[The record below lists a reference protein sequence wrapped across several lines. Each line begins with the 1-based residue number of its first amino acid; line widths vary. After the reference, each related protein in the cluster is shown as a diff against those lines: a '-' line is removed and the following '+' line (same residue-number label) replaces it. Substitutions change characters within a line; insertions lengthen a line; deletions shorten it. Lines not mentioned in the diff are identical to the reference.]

1 MYKNFTM
8 PPLLSLPTLLLSL
21 AALSHAAQQYCPL
34 LGPIYPP
41 TTDLS
46 ASEPWHAASDSLKA
60 SFDSISHPQ
69 KKNGSKKDT
78 PPSPLDPNTT
88 SFAVQIFSAD
98 EADDKTLFEY
108 YFSSPVLEKGKAGV
122 KKVDENTVFRIGSAS
137 KLWTALLLLKEAGDG
152 DFINRPV
159 GEYVPELRRAA
170 ENATTRGEDAVD
182 FVRWADVTVG
192 ELMSHAAGLVRDY
205 GFNDITIFS
214 DVDLTDV
221 GFPELSKEEAVTCGA
236 TQACTRDQFSSVY
249 DVIADLFPFK
259 EFFSGLLK
267 AHPTAATSTT
277 PIYSNAAFQILG
289 YVVENISGKS
299 YESVLSEDL
308 IEPLKLSGTSFS
320 KPDDKVGVIPGDPL
334 SSFWAIDAGDETPA
348 GGLYS
353 SPKDMTTVGRAIL
366 NNAILSPAQ
375 TRRWMKPTSH
385 TSDSKY
391 SVGAPWEIYSIFDG
405 LRRVELYTKSG
416 DLGAY
421 SSMTGLLPD
430 HKVGFTIL
438 AAGSGTTAAVAGIAD
453 IISTTIVPALE
464 LAAKEQAARRFSG
477 VYAAADKK
485 VNSTIVIDT
494 DAGPGLKVKKWVSE
508 SVDMLGMLAETL
520 KSEEVPDVRLY
531 PTGLSSD
538 GDNKDGCSK
547 QSFRAIMQS
556 LSSGSGGGL
565 GGPFTTSCTN
575 WLTVNSKAY
584 GNVGLDE
591 FSFDIGKDGEVV
603 GISPRVL
610 KITLKKEGR

>member
-1 MYKNFTM
+1 M

-34 LGPIYPP
+34 LGPIYPN
-41 TTDLS
+41 TIDLS
-46 ASEPWHAASDSLKA
+46 TSEPWHAASDSLKA
-60 SFDSISHPQ
+60 SFDNISHLQ
-69 KKNGSKKDT
+69 KKKGDKKDGPT
-78 PPSPLDPNTT
+78 SPLDPNTT

-98 EADDKTLFEY
+98 EPDDKTLFEY

-137 KLWTALLLLKEAGDG
+137 KLWTALLLLKEAGDA
-152 DFINRPV
+152 DFYFRPV
-159 GEYVPELRRAA
+159 GEYVPELKQAA
-170 ENATTRGEDAVD
+170 ENSTQEEDAVD

-214 DVDLTDV
+214 DVDLTEV
-221 GFPELSKEEAVTCGA
+221 GFPELSKEEAVPCGA
-236 TQACTRDQFSSVY
+236 TEACTRDLY
-249 DVIADLFPFK
+249 EVIADLFALK

-289 YVVENISGKS
+289 YVVEKISGKS

-308 IEPLKLSGTSFS
+308 IKPLKLSDTSFS

-334 SSFWAIDAGDETPA
+334 TSFWAIDAGDETPA

-375 TRRWMKPTSH
+375 TRSWLKPTSH

-430 HKVGFTIL
+430 HNVGFTIL

-477 VYAAADKK
+477 TYAAADKK

-508 SVDMLGMLAETL
+508 SVDMLGMLAEML

-538 GDNKDGCSK
+538 GEKDGCSK

-556 LSSGSGGGL
+556 LSSGPKGGL

-591 FSFDIGKDGEVV
+591 FSFDIGENGEVV

-610 KITLKKEGR
+610 KITLKKEGK